1 MNLVDS
7 DLLAAISSRLD
18 LREPNRRAIETLAAE
33 LRQHYEVDERP
44 PPFEGVIDLATG
56 VGKTYILAGAM
67 EYLAATGVRN
77 FAVITPGK
85 TILDKTVANF
95 TPGNAKSLLGGMET
109 SPVVI
114 TSENFNTAAMRSSMD
129 DPAQVK
135 LFIFTVQA
143 LTRPNTETGRKTH
156 KFQEGLG
163 RAFYEHL
170 ADQDDLVVFADEHHA
185 YYGNA
190 FSAAVRDLLPWALVG
205 LTATPHP
212 KTPPEQII
220 FRYPLAA
227 AIADRLVK
235 TPVLVGRK
243 DDRTD
248 PATKLLDGVR
258 LIEAKAAAIA
268 RYCAETGVKPVNPVM
283 LVIAQT
289 IDEAEEHAALIR
301 APSFAGGRYADAVLV
316 VHSKKPD
323 EDLAVLASVEDDD
336 SPVRIIV
343 SVGMLKEGWDVKNVY
358 AIASMRRSVSEIL
371 TEQTLGRG
379 LRLPFGAYTDWELL
393 DTLEVLAHE
402 RYEDLLR
409 KARVINEAFI
419 DYRTRAVLRRNAEGQ
434 EISVIETVP
443 VSVAVAT
450 EPEPLPGGGEPANN
464 DRQAGG
470 GQTHGDGAGSG
481 PLFNGVA
488 EPAPGRPIVETVEA
502 RQAQAQTQAEVSV
515 LEPRSGLGQLVIPE
529 LRMTP
534 VQSPFSLA
542 DITTTA
548 PFRSLGQR
556 LARDPIGE
564 LRRIRLTAH
573 VVQTLD
579 GMRHTELAP
588 GKTIDR
594 VESPAS
600 LIPLEDAIKSLADQI
615 LASQVVPARKG
626 QRAQLAPLLEAFL
639 AGLADQA
646 ELVLSSYLDRAVAGF
661 VQLVGEEQR
670 KFAAKP
676 SFDEVLSMHQFA
688 PQRYGKPITSTDRYG
703 AFRKGIGYTGWQRSL
718 YDQVWFDSATERQMA
733 NLIDD
738 TGSIDVW
745 ARLHINDL
753 PIRWDGGTYNPDFLV
768 AAGTDRWVIET
779 KADRDLQAESVQ
791 GKRQAAARWANHV
804 SAADEVHEQWHYL
817 LVGETNLNRARDDW
831 DALVAST
838 A

>member
-1 MNLVDS
+1 VNLVDN
-7 DLLAAISSRLD
+7 DLLAAIASRLD
-18 LREPNRRAIETLAAE
+18 LREPNRLAIETLAAE
-33 LRQHYEVDERP
+33 LRQHYEVDQRP

-56 VGKTYILAGAM
+56 VGKTYILAGAL

-95 TPGNAKSLLGGMET
+95 TPGHPKSLLGGMET

-114 TSENFNTAAMRSSMD
+114 TSENFNTAAMRSAMD
-129 DPAQVK
+129 DPTQVK

-163 RAFYEHL
+163 RAFYDHL
-170 ADQDDLVVFADEHHA
+170 AGQDDLVVFADEHHA
-185 YYGNA
+185 YFGNA

-212 KTPPEQII
+212 RTPPEQII

-258 LIEAKAAAIA
+258 LIEAKAAAIT
-268 RYCAETGVKPVNPVM
+268 RYCAETGAEPVNPVM

-289 IDEAEEHAALIR
+289 IEEAEEHAALIR
-301 APSFAGGRYADAVLV
+301 APSFAGGRYVDAVLV

-358 AIASMRRSVSEIL
+358 AIASMRKSVSEIL

-419 DYRTRAVLRRNAEGQ
+419 DYRTRAVLRRNAQGQ

-443 VSVAVAT
+443 VSVAVAV
-450 EPEPLPGGGEPANN
+450 EPEPLPGGDDPVV
-464 DRQAGG
+464 GG
-470 GQTHGDGAGSG
+470 DQSGGDGGRSG
-481 PLFNGVA
+481 PLFSGVA
-488 EPAPGRPIVETVEA
+488 EPAPGRPVVETVET
-502 RQAQAQTQAEVSV
+502 RQAQAQTQAEVAV
-515 LEPRSGLGQLVIPE
+515 LEPRPGLGQLVIPE
-529 LRMTP
+529 LRMTA

-542 DITTTA
+542 DIIATE
-548 PFRSLGQR
+548 PFRNLGQR

-626 QRAQLAPLLEAFL
+626 QRAQLTLLLDAFL
-639 AGLADQA
+639 AGLDDQA

-676 SFDEVLSMHQFA
+676 SFDEVLSLHSFA
-688 PQRYGKPITSTDRYG
+688 PKRYGKPITSTDRYG
-703 AFRKGIGYTGWQRSL
+703 AFRKGVGYTGWQRSL

-733 NLIDD
+733 NLIDGD
-738 TGSIDVW
+738 TKIDVW

-779 KADRDLQAESVQ
+779 KADRDLQTDSVQ

-804 SAADEVHEQWHYL
+804 TAADEVHERWHYL
-817 LVGETNLNRARDDW
+817 LVGETDLNQARDDW
-831 DALVAST
+831 DALVVA
-838 A
+838 AA